1 MNNPYR
7 KEIQPGFLVIGNK
20 YDLEITKLIKNPN
33 VLKSPLNYNNM
44 KFLGHDEKTMARGR
58 KKYILVFED
67 EKGNNKEVLNTP
79 ENKIYTTYTLK
90 DQIKESKDPYALTA
104 LDKATGGVED
114 LKKEI
119 GKYGGKKRKSR
130 KRRTSRKKR
139 TRRKKGGNE
148 EDCPICMEEI
158 TPNERLTT
166 SCNHNFHRQCFI
178 NNCLAELNKGN
189 FDAREEEDEV
199 FQCPNC
205 RGNTKEQCLSD
216 PEVAELYEEKKREYE
231 DRMEQDSDEEDYPN
245 MIPGSRNEEFRN
257 LIETIE
263 GDIKDTI
270 SKIHLHP
277 TREEEDIE
285 EFLTDLHSN
294 LQEFDYQLGSIEL
307 QHLNEM
313 LDDIID
319 EKAIDLNIDL
329 DNLKEGIKSELEDF
343 EQHQEGG
350 KRKKKSRRKQKGCKK
365 KKSRRKQKGCK
376 KKKSKRSKK

>member
-44 KFLGHDEKTMARGR
+44 KFLGHDEKAMARGR

-245 MIPGSRNEEFRN
+245 MIPGSRNEEFHN
-257 LIETIE
+257 LQETLKSDLE
-263 GDIKDTI
+263 NTI
-270 SKIHLHP
+270 SKIHEDP
-277 TREEEDIE
+277 AREEGEIE

-294 LQEFDYQLGSIEL
+294 LQDFDFQLGSTEL
-307 QHLNEM
+307 QHLNEI
-313 LDDIID
+313 LDEIID
-319 EKAIDLNIDL
+319 EKAIDLNLDL
-329 DNLKEGIKSELEDF
+329 DNLKEGIKTELEDF
-343 EQHQEGG
+343 EEHQEGG
-350 KRKKKSRRKQKGCKK
+350 KRKRTTRKQKGCKK

>member
-1 MNNPYR
+1 
-7 KEIQPGFLVIGNK
+7 
-20 YDLEITKLIKNPN
+20 
-33 VLKSPLNYNNM
+33 
-44 KFLGHDEKTMARGR
+44 
-58 KKYILVFED
+58 
-67 EKGNNKEVLNTP
+67 
-79 ENKIYTTYTLK
+79 
-90 DQIKESKDPYALTA
+90 
-104 LDKATGGVED
+104 
-114 LKKEI
+114 
-119 GKYGGKKRKSR
+119 
-130 KRRTSRKKR
+130 
-139 TRRKKGGNE
+139 
-148 EDCPICMEEI
+148 MEEI

-257 LIETIE
+257 LKETLKSYLE
-263 GDIKDTI
+263 NTI
-270 SKIHLHP
+270 SKIDLHP

-343 EQHQEGG
+343 EHHQEGG
-350 KRKKKSRRKQKGCKK
+350 KRKRGTRRKQKGCKK

>member
-1 MNNPYR
+1 
-7 KEIQPGFLVIGNK
+7 
-20 YDLEITKLIKNPN
+20 
-33 VLKSPLNYNNM
+33 
-44 KFLGHDEKTMARGR
+44 MARKR
-58 KKYILVFED
+58 NKNILVFED
-67 EKGNNKEVLNTP
+67 EEGINKEVLNTSG
-79 ENKIYTTYTLK
+79 NKIYTTYTLK
-90 DQIKESKDPYALTA
+90 DQLKESKDPYALKAVDTA
-104 LDKATGGVED
+104 AGGIDD

-119 GKYGGKKRKSR
+119 GSYGGKKKRKSR
-130 KRRTSRKKR
+130 KRRTIRKKR

-216 PEVAELYEEKKREYE
+216 PEVRSIYEEKKREYE
-231 DRMEQDSDEEDYPN
+231 ERKVQEQDSDEEDYPN
-245 MIPGSRNEEFRN
+245 MIPGSRNEEYRN
-257 LIETIE
+257 LKETLKSDL
-263 GDIKDTI
+263 GNTI
-270 SKIHLHP
+270 SKIYEDP
-277 TREEEDIE
+277 NGEEGEIE

-307 QHLNEM
+307 QHLNKM

-350 KRKKKSRRKQKGCKK
+350 KRKRGTRRKQKGCKK
-365 KKSRRKQKGCK
+365 KKIK
-376 KKKSKRSKK
+376 KKTKRL

>member
-1 MNNPYR
+1 
-7 KEIQPGFLVIGNK
+7 
-20 YDLEITKLIKNPN
+20 
-33 VLKSPLNYNNM
+33 
-44 KFLGHDEKTMARGR
+44 
-58 KKYILVFED
+58 
-67 EKGNNKEVLNTP
+67 
-79 ENKIYTTYTLK
+79 
-90 DQIKESKDPYALTA
+90 
-104 LDKATGGVED
+104 
-114 LKKEI
+114 
-119 GKYGGKKRKSR
+119 
-130 KRRTSRKKR
+130 
-139 TRRKKGGNE
+139 
-148 EDCPICMEEI
+148 
-158 TPNERLTT
+158 
-166 SCNHNFHRQCFI
+166 
-178 NNCLAELNKGN
+178 
-189 FDAREEEDEV
+189 
-199 FQCPNC
+199 
-205 RGNTKEQCLSD
+205 
-216 PEVAELYEEKKREYE
+216 
-231 DRMEQDSDEEDYPN
+231 MEQDSDEEDYPN

-257 LIETIE
+257 LKETLKSYLE
-263 GDIKDTI
+263 NTI